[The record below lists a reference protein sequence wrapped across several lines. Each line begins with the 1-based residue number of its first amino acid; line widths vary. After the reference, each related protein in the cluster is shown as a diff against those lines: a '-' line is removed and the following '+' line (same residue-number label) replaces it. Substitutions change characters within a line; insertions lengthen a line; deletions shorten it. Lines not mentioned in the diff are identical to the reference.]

1 MNKLPNSI
9 IYSRIRIERVFYI
22 KDFSFFCISNTSFLL
37 LPPFLYKMIYL
48 SYTLKFKIRQSK
60 DNNKRAYHISQ
71 DEFKIRHFILS
82 IRYAL
87 IL

>member
-1 MNKLPNSI
+1 
-9 IYSRIRIERVFYI
+9 
-22 KDFSFFCISNTSFLL
+22 
-37 LPPFLYKMIYL
+37 MIYL